1 MSGSNVNSYIPVDFD
16 PFSDGAADPVRF
28 PMTEGQREIWASVQ
42 MGSEASSAYNVCN
55 IFRLRGTFS
64 IDAMKAALQ
73 KVFERHQALR
83 LVCDPDGE
91 TQYVSASATIPVVT
105 EDLSM
110 LAAEERERETTRW
123 LRHETGIP
131 FDLETGPLCRA
142 VILREGR
149 QTHLIVFTAHHI
161 VCDGWSAAILLQDLP
176 QLYEAERTGKQAA
189 LPPAHT
195 FQAYVEA
202 QNEPAHLQQAA
213 EAEQYWKAQFAAP
226 IEPLE
231 LPLDFLRKPVKS
243 YSAERQRLQIPDALY
258 REVSRLASQNN
269 CSPYVVLFATLQ
281 VLIHRLSGQ
290 GDFVFGAVVAS
301 QAAEENAASMVG
313 HATNVLPVRANVDS
327 EATYLEHL
335 QAAFMQV
342 LEAFDHQSLSFGSLV
357 RSLNLPR
364 DPSRNPLVT
373 VSFNFEQITTPFHFQ
388 GLETEF
394 LPTPKR
400 FATLDAEFHFL
411 KSPDGAFVE
420 CVHSTAILQPATVE
434 RWLENYETLLA
445 SICANPAQKV
455 ADLPLMTPEQER
467 KLLLPAQSIWEV
479 DECVHNRFERQVA
492 RTPNAIAVASNG
504 VSLTYAELNGR
515 ANAVAERLIAMG
527 AGPDILVALCMERS
541 VGMLVGLLG
550 ILKSGAAY
558 LPVDL
563 RYPADRVAFILEDA
577 GVPLLL
583 SQRSLEAAL
592 PKHQAQV
599 LFLEDVSES
608 RQENPDSRAT
618 LDHLAYVIYTSG
630 STGKPK
636 GVEVL
641 HRGVTNVLHS
651 FEELLGLGPG
661 DVLLATTTLSFDIHV
676 LELFTPIQAGSR
688 LVIATDEEAQD
699 PAALMALLETSGAT
713 IYQATPVRYRLL
725 LDAGWKGNA
734 NLHLLCGGEKMSREL
749 ADQLLTRCSTLWN
762 VYGPTE
768 TTVWSSAA
776 RIEAD
781 GQPISVGQPI
791 ANTTFYIL
799 GKNMKPTPVGAPGEL
814 YIGGDGVARGYRK
827 RRELTEE
834 RFVANPFGQGRIY
847 KTGDRARY
855 RADGSVELLGRDDDQ
870 VKVRGFRIELGE
882 IEHALQSIPDVLRA
896 AVVVH
901 NEGDDQNIVAYLV
914 PVPGVPLTPAE
925 LRGALL
931 QTLPEY
937 MIPAVFVMIE
947 AMPTTPNGKLDRKA
961 LPAPGLGVARK
972 TRDSVPPETP
982 TQITLARI
990 WETLL
995 KAQNVG
1001 IHESFFDL
1009 GGHSILAVR
1018 LMAQIRSSFGVRL
1031 PLHHIFRTP
1040 TISGLASVIE
1050 SKLWTESEAHVA
1062 DAAAASDPQV
1072 EIEI

>member
-1 MSGSNVNSYIPVDFD
+1 MSADNLKSFGPVDYD
-16 PFSDGAADPVRF
+16 PLAKEGEGTVWF
-28 PMTEGQREIWASVQ
+28 PMTEGQREIWASAQ
-42 MGSEASSAYNVCN
+42 MEAEASSAYNVCN

-64 IDAMKAALQ
+64 IDAMKTALR
-73 KVFERHQALR
+73 KLFERHQALR

-91 TQYVSASATIPVVT
+91 MQHVPASATIPVVT

-123 LRHETGIP
+123 LRRETDVA
-131 FDLETGPLCRA
+131 FDLEKGPLCRA
-142 VILREGR
+142 VILREDQ
-149 QTHLIVFTAHHI
+149 QTHLIFFTAHHI
-161 VCDGWSAAILLQDLP
+161 VCDGWSTAILLQDLP
-176 QLYEAERTGKQAA
+176 VLYEAERAGKQAV
-189 LPPAHT
+189 LPPAYP

-202 QNEPAHLQQAA
+202 QNEPAQIRLAA
-213 EAEQYWKAQFAAP
+213 EAAEYWKEQFATP

-243 YSAERQRLQIPDALY
+243 YTAERQRRQIPDVLY
-258 REVSRLASQNN
+258 RDVSRVASQNN
-269 CSPYVVLFATLQ
+269 CSPYVVLFTTMQ

-290 GDFVFGAVVAS
+290 GDFVLGAVLAS

-313 HATNVLPVRANVDS
+313 HATNLLPVRVNVDS
-327 EATYLEHL
+327 EATYQEHL
-335 QAAFMQV
+335 QTAFLQV
-342 LEAFDHQSLSFGSLV
+342 LDAFDHQSLSFGSLV

-373 VSFNFEQITTPFHFQ
+373 VSFNFEQVSAPFEFQ
-388 GLETEF
+388 GLKTE
-394 LPTPKR
+394 LPPSPKR
-400 FATLDAEFHFL
+400 FATFDAEFHFL
-411 KSPDGAFVE
+411 KSPAGAFVE
-420 CVHSTAILQPATVE
+420 CVHSTAILDPATVQ
-434 RWLENYETLLA
+434 RWLENYETLLT
-445 SICANPAQKV
+445 SICSNPAQKV
-455 ADLPLMTPEQER
+455 ADLPLLTPEQER
-467 KLLLPAQSIWEV
+467 TLLSPPQQVWQV
-479 DECVHNRFERQVA
+479 DACVHHRFERQVE
-492 RTPNAIAVASNG
+492 RTPDAIAVTSNG

-527 AGPDILVALCMERS
+527 AGPDVLVALCMERS

-550 ILKSGAAY
+550 ILKAGAAY

-563 RYPADRVAFILEDA
+563 RYPAERVAFILEDA
-577 GVPLLL
+577 GVPLLI
-583 SQRSLEAAL
+583 SQRSLEGTL
-592 PKHQAQV
+592 PKHQAQL
-599 LFLEDVSES
+599 LFLDDVTES
-608 RQENPDSRAT
+608 SNENPGSRAT

-651 FEELLGLGPG
+651 FQQLLHFGIS
-661 DVLLATTTLSFDIHV
+661 DVLVATTTLSFDIHV
-676 LELFTPIQAGSR
+676 LELFAPIQAGSR
-688 LVIATDEEAQD
+688 LVIATDEQAQD
-699 PAALMALLETSGAT
+699 PAQLIALLETSGAT
-713 IYQATPVRYRLL
+713 IYQATPVRYRML
-725 LDAGWKGNA
+725 LDAGWKGMA
-734 NLHLLCGGEKMSREL
+734 TLQLLCGGEKMSREL
-749 ADQLLTRCSTLWN
+749 ADQLLTRCATLWN

-781 GQPISVGQPI
+781 GQPITIGEPL
-791 ANTTFYIL
+791 ANTTFYVL
-799 GKNMKPTPVGAPGEL
+799 GTNMKPAPVGAPGEL
-814 YIGGDGVARGYRK
+814 YIGGDGVARGYRD
-827 RRELTEE
+827 RRELTQE

-855 RADGSVELLGRDDDQ
+855 RADCRVELLGRNDDQ

-901 NEGDDQNIVAYLV
+901 QDGDEQNIIAYLV
-914 PVPGVPLTPAE
+914 PVPGVLLTPAE

-937 MIPAVFVMIE
+937 MIPAAFVMIE
-947 AMPTTPNGKLDRKA
+947 ALPTTPNGKLDRKA
-961 LPAPGLGVARK
+961 LPAPVVARN
-972 TRDSVPPETP
+972 TRDSVPPQTP

-990 WETLL
+990 WESLL
-995 KAQNVG
+995 KVEHVG
-1001 IHESFFDL
+1001 IHENFFDL

-1018 LMAQIRSSFGVRL
+1018 LMAQIRAPFGVQL

-1040 TISGLASVIE
+1040 TISGLASLIE
-1050 SKLWTESEAHVA
+1050 SKVWSASEPHGA
-1062 DAAAASDPQV
+1062 DAAAASGPQV
-1072 EIEI
+1072 EIEL